1 MIIDIFLPASL
12 IFIML
17 SLGLGLELSDFTNLV
32 RKPRSFFVGLTNQIL
47 LLPIVTYIAILVF
60 GITKEAAVGMMI
72 LACCPGGVTSN
83 IITKLAKGD
92 TALSISYTA
101 FNSILAIITLPLI
114 VGFSMKSFMGLE
126 APDVNILSLGLT
138 MFFITAVPVGI
149 GLLIREKNKY
159 YADKF
164 EPKASKISTI
174 LFAIIILGALLSE
187 WDTFINN
194 FVLLGPAIVLLIL
207 AMLIIAYKSSKLFK
221 MSDKQSITV
230 AIESAMQNGTVGITV
245 GNLIINPES
254 GLSILSIPSGVYSIL
269 MYLICLP
276 FVYWFLKRTTI

>member
-17 SLGLGLELSDFTNLV
+17 TLGLGLELSDFTNLL

-47 LLPIVTYIAILVF
+47 LLPLVTYIIILVF

-101 FNSILAIITLPLI
+101 FNSILAIVTLPLI
-114 VGFSMKSFMGLE
+114 VGFSMKSFMGQE

-159 YADKF
+159 YADKL

-187 WDTFINN
+187 WETFINN

-207 AMLIIAYKSSKLFK
+207 TMLIIAYKSSKLFK

-276 FVYWFLKRTTI
+276 FVFWFLKRTPN

>member
-17 SLGLGLELSDFTNLV
+17 TLGLGLELSDFTNLV

-47 LLPIVTYIAILVF
+47 LLPLVTYIIILVF

-101 FNSILAIITLPLI
+101 FNSILAIVTLPLI
-114 VGFSMKSFMGLE
+114 VGFSMKSFMGQE

-187 WDTFINN
+187 WETFINN

-207 AMLIIAYKSSKLFK
+207 TMLIIAYKSSKLFK

-276 FVYWFLKRTTI
+276 FVFWFLKRTPN